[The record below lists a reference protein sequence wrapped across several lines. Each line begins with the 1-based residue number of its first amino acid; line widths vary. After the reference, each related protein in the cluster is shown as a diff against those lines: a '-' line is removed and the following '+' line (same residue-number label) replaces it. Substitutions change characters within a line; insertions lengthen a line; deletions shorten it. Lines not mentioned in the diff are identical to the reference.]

1 MGFTWDL
8 GFGIWNLE
16 FGEYTMKLSRR
27 DFLKMG
33 AGAGTAIA
41 LGGGFWK
48 WSQFPV
54 AKNLNPPGVERWIP
68 TVCGQC
74 TGGCGI
80 LARIIDGWAVN
91 IVGNPLHPVNRGTL
105 CPKGI
110 ASLQGLYDP
119 DRIRTPLKR
128 SGRRGEG
135 RWQPVSWDE
144 ALSIVTESLRKLRK
158 NGEPHR
164 LVLLGGRYRGLMRGL
179 WERFLETF
187 GSPNYIDN
195 QFQWEGPTMEGLY
208 LTQGI
213 HSLPA
218 YDFENVRYI
227 LSFGSDLLESYWS
240 PVQALSA
247 YGQFRRGNSERR
259 GKLVQIEPRLS
270 VTGIKA
276 DEWLPIQ
283 PGTEGLLA
291 LGIANMMIKEGLYHK
306 EFVASL
312 SSGFENWTDPS
323 GKEHLG
329 FKEFV
334 LSEYDSD
341 VVSRRT
347 GVPVDSIIRLAREFA
362 SNQPS
367 IAIGFRDRPFQQM
380 AVSILNGLAG
390 NIDASGGLLVPRTV
404 PLQSLPPFGKD
415 AVAEKG
421 LRVERIDGVK
431 KSSVM
436 LQQPYFFARNA
447 ASGKPY
453 RPEALFIYYS
463 NPLFSNP
470 NPDLFLKAFVEIPL
484 IVSFSP
490 YMDDTTLFADL
501 ILPDHTPLE
510 RWQDD
515 PVSLNKGFPVLGIRQ
530 PIVEPL
536 YQTKATGDILLQITK
551 SLGGEIQKAFPW
563 SDFKEVLLYGIKG
576 VFDAKRGDVFGLQFE
591 QAWTRLLERGGWA
604 APSYKTFDEFWK
616 QLQEKGGWWDP
627 IYDFKEWD
635 RVFRTPTKKFEFYAQ
650 GLKQT
655 HPPLAYDPKD
665 VSFFPHWEESEKRT
679 DKKEYPFHLNI
690 FRTMTLTG
698 SRNANQP
705 WLQASVGSYVFERWE
720 TWVEINPET
729 AKRLGVEDKDWVW
742 VESPKAKIKA
752 RAILYKG
759 AMPEVAS
766 IPFGEG
772 HKSGGR
778 WSENLG
784 ENPYRLIG
792 GDLDPLTGYPINES
806 TRVKIYKA

>member
-1 MGFTWDL
+1 MK
-8 GFGIWNLE
+8 INRRE
-16 FGEYTMKLSRR
+16 FI
-27 DFLKMG
+27 KMG

-41 LGGGFWK
+41 LGGGFLK
-48 WSQFPV
+48 WSQLPSV
-54 AKNLNPPGVERWIP
+54 ENLNSPGVEKWIP

-74 TGGCGI
+74 MGGCGI
-80 LARIIDGWAVN
+80 LVRVIDGWAVN

-110 ASLQGLYDP
+110 AGLQGLYDP
-119 DRIRTPLKR
+119 DRIRSPLKR
-128 SGRRGEG
+128 VGKRGEG
-135 RWQPVSWDE
+135 LWQPISWDE
-144 ALSIVTESLRKLRK
+144 ALQMVTGSLKDLRQK
-158 NGEPHR
+158 GLPHH
-164 LVLLGGRYRGLMRGL
+164 LAVLGGRYRGLMRSL
-179 WERFLETF
+179 WERFLEAF

-195 QFQWEGPTMEGLY
+195 QFQWEGPAMEGLF

-218 YDFENVRYI
+218 YDFENARYL
-227 LSFGSDLLESYWS
+227 LSFGSGLLESYWS

-247 YGQFRRGNSERR
+247 YGQFRRGNPERR
-259 GKLVQIEPRLS
+259 GKLVQIESRLS
-270 VTGIKA
+270 ITGIKA

-291 LGIANMMIKEGLYHK
+291 LGIANMMIKEGLYNK
-306 EFVASL
+306 EFVANFSF
-312 SSGFENWTDPS
+312 GFENWTDAS

-334 LSEYDSD
+334 LSEYDAD

-347 GVPVDSIIRLAREFA
+347 GVPIDSIIRLAREFA

-367 IAIGFRDRPFQQM
+367 IAMGFRDRPFQQM
-380 AVSILNGLAG
+380 AVSILNGLVG
-390 NIDASGGLLVPRTV
+390 SIDTSGGLLIPKTV
-404 PLQSLPPFGKD
+404 PLQPLPPFGKD
-415 AVAEKG
+415 SIAQKG
-421 LRVERIDGVK
+421 QRVERIDGGK
-431 KSSVM
+431 KSSLMV
-436 LQQPYFFARNA
+436 QQPYLFARNA
-447 ASGKPY
+447 TTGKPY
-453 RPEALFIYYS
+453 RPEILFIYYS

-470 NPDLFLKAFVEIPL
+470 NPDTLLNAFAEIPL

-501 ILPDHTPLE
+501 VLPDQTPLE

-515 PVSLNKGFPVLGIRQ
+515 PIFLNNGFPVLGIRQ
-530 PIVEPL
+530 PVIEPL
-536 YQTKATGDILLQITK
+536 YQAKSAGDVLLQITK

-576 VFDAKRGDVFGLQFE
+576 VFDANRGDTFGLQFE

-604 APSYKTFDEFWK
+604 APSYKTFDDFWK

-627 IYDFKEWD
+627 IYDFKERD
-635 RVFRTPTKKFEFYAQ
+635 RVFRTPTNKFEFYAQ
-650 GLKQT
+650 ALKQIYPT
-655 HPPLAYDPKD
+655 FTSKD
-665 VSFFPHWEESEKRT
+665 LKDLSFFPHWEESKKAGDE
-679 DKKEYPFHLNI
+679 KEYPFHLKV
-690 FRTMTLTG
+690 FRMMTLTG

-729 AKRLGVEDKDWVW
+729 AKRLEIEDRDWVW
-742 VESPKAKIKA
+742 VESPKGKIRVRAK
-752 RAILYKG
+752 LYRG
-759 AMPEVAS
+759 AMPEVVS

-772 HKSGGR
+772 HRSGGR
-778 WSENLG
+778 WSKGLG
-784 ENPYRLIG
+784 ENPYRILMD
-792 GDLDPLTGYPINES
+792 DLDPLTGYPICES

>member
-1 MGFTWDL
+1 MG
-8 GFGIWNLE
+8 G
-16 FGEYTMKLSRR
+16 
-27 DFLKMG
+27 G
-33 AGAGTAIA
+33 AGVAIA

-48 WSQFPV
+48 WSQLPV
-54 AKNLNPPGVERWIP
+54 GENSYGPERWVP

-74 TGGCGI
+74 MGGCGV
-80 LARIIDGWAVN
+80 LVRVIDGWAVN

-110 ASLQGLYDP
+110 AGLQGLYDP
-119 DRIRTPLKR
+119 DRIRSPLKR
-128 SGRRGEG
+128 VGKRGEG
-135 RWQPVSWDE
+135 RWQSVSWDE
-144 ALSIVTESLRKLRK
+144 ALSTVTESLRRLRK

-164 LVLLGGRYRGLMRGL
+164 LAVLGGRYRGLMRSL
-179 WERFLETF
+179 WERFLDAF

-195 QFQWEGPTMEGLY
+195 QFQWEGPTIEGLF

-213 HSLPA
+213 YSWPA
-218 YDFENVRYI
+218 YDFENARYL
-227 LSFGSDLLESYWS
+227 LSFGSGLLESYWS

-247 YGQFRRGNSERR
+247 YGQFRRGSPDRR
-259 GKLVQIEPRLS
+259 GKLVQIESRLS
-270 VTGIKA
+270 VTAIKA
-276 DEWLPIQ
+276 DEWVPIQ

-291 LGIANMMIKEGLYHK
+291 LGIANMMIKEGLYNK

-312 SSGFENWTDPS
+312 GSGFENWKDTS

-347 GVPVDSIIRLAREFA
+347 GVSVDSIIRLAREFA

-367 IAIGFRDRPFQQM
+367 LAIGFRDRPFQQM
-380 AVSILNGLAG
+380 AVSILNGLVG
-390 NIDASGGLLVPRTV
+390 NIDTSGGLLIPRTV
-404 PLQSLPPFGKD
+404 PLQSLPPFVKD

-421 LRVERIDGVK
+421 LRVERIDGGK
-431 KSSVM
+431 KSSSM
-436 LQQPYFFARNA
+436 LQQPYLFARNA
-447 ASGKPY
+447 TSGKPY
-453 RPEALFIYYS
+453 RPEVLFIYYS

-470 NPDLFLKAFVEIPL
+470 NPDLFSKALTEIPF

-490 YMDDTTLFADL
+490 YMDDTASQADL
-501 ILPDHTPLE
+501 ILPDRTPFE

-515 PVSLNKGFPVLGIRQ
+515 SIFLNKGFPVLGIRQ
-530 PIVEPL
+530 PVIEPL
-536 YQTKATGDILLQITK
+536 YQTKATGDVLLQITK

-563 SDFKEVLLYGIKG
+563 NDFKEVLLYGIKG
-576 VFDAKRGDVFGLQFE
+576 VFDANRGDTFGLQFE

-604 APSYKTFDEFWK
+604 APSYKTFEEFWK

-635 RVFRTPTKKFEFYAQ
+635 RVFKTPTKKFAFYAE
-650 GLKQT
+650 GLKQI
-655 HPPLAYDPKD
+655 HPAPVSNDLKD
-665 VSFFPHWEESEKRT
+665 ASFFPHWEESEKMS

-705 WLQASVGSYVFERWE
+705 WLQASVGSYVLEKWE

-729 AKRLGVEDKDWVW
+729 AERLGIKDEDWVW
-742 VESPKAKIKA
+742 VESLEGKMKA
-752 RAILYKG
+752 RAKLYKG

-766 IPFGEG
+766 IPFGQG

-778 WSENLG
+778 WSKDLG

-792 GDLDPLTGYPINES
+792 GDLDPLTGYPINKS
-806 TRVKIYKA
+806 IRVKVYKI